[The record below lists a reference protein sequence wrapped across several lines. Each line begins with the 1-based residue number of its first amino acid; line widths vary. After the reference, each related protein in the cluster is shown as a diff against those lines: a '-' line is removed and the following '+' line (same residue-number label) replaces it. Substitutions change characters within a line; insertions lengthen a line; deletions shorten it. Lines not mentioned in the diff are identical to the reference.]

1 MRWAIAITHII
12 CLLVT
17 KLQLGNADW
26 EAPAFRKRSWSFPK
40 MITKL
45 ELGNEQSLFLK
56 PQS

>member
-26 EAPAFRKRSWSFPK
+26 EAPAFRKRSWK